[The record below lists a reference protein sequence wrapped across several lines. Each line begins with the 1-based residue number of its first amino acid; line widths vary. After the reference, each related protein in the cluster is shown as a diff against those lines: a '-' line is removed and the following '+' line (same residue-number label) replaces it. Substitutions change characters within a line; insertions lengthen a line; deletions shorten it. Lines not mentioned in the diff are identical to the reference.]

1 MVFMEI
7 LKPEDL
13 KKKFDDPWIAPYEK
27 VITMTDGDLVEI
39 VEYHPCISGSHWLVN
54 QYKNTSKLILNAYR
68 DGNKQVFL
76 TKVGKEPL
84 NLKASVNA
92 AGIEEVSID
101 DSNNTVKVVHS
112 GLAGAGVGAGM
123 CRGMGKGIKQV
134 EIYETGGGSKLGKAG
149 VITQKMEKVVIGIDD
164 TDTKDEGATWTMA
177 HNVGMKLKEEGFEY
191 LDHVIV
197 QLYPHN
203 PYKTQNCVS
212 IALTFAVLPED
223 KEKLVDR
230 TIELLKK
237 DTLSDKTSIA
247 ILKGLSVPKEL
258 TEYSM
263 KAKTAMVT
271 VEEAEKIAN
280 DLDIPLIAVTGDHGK
295 IGALAALGLYNNL
308 DEAVKV
314 YY

>member
-1 MVFMEI
+1 MEI
-7 LKPEDL
+7 LKPNDL
-13 KKKFDDPWIAPYEK
+13 KKKFNDPWIAPYEK
-27 VITMTDGDLVEI
+27 VITMADNDLVEI

-92 AGIEEVSID
+92 AGIEEVAID
-101 DSNNTVKVVHS
+101 DENNTVKVVHS

-123 CRGMGKGIKQV
+123 CIVMGYVIKQF
-134 EIYETGGGSKLGKAG
+134 EFYEKGGLSKLVKAV
-149 VITQKMEKVVIGIDD
+149 VITPKMEIVVIVIDD

-177 HNVGMKLKEEGFEY
+177 HNVGIELKNEGFEY
-191 LDHVIV
+191 LDHIIV

-203 PYKTQNCVS
+203 PHKTQNCVS
-212 IALTFAVLPED
+212 IALTFAVFPEE
-223 KEKLVDR
+223 KEKLIKR
-230 TIELLKK
+230 TIELLKR
-237 DTLSDKTSIA
+237 DTLSDKTAIA
-247 ILKGLSVPKEL
+247 ILNGITIPQEL
-258 TEYSM
+258 VEYSM
-263 KAKTAMVT
+263 KTKTGMVS
-271 VEEAEKIAN
+271 VEEAEKVAK
-280 DLDIPLIAVTGDHGK
+280 DLNIQLIAVTGDHGK
-295 IGALAALGLYNNL
+295 IGALAALGLYNNP

>member
-1 MVFMEI
+1 MEI
-7 LKPEDL
+7 LKPNDL
-13 KKKFDDPWIAPYEK
+13 KKKFNDPWIAPYEK
-27 VITMTDGDLVEI
+27 VITMADNDLVEI

-92 AGIEEVSID
+92 AGIEEVAID
-101 DSNNTVKVVHS
+101 DENNTVKVVHS

-123 CRGMGKGIKQV
+123 CRGMGYGIKQV
-134 EIYETGGGSKLGKAG
+134 EIYEKGGGSKLGKAG
-149 VITQKMEKVVIGIDD
+149 VITPKMEKVVIGIDD

-177 HNVGMKLKEEGFEY
+177 HNVGIELKNEGFEY
-191 LDHVIV
+191 LDHIIV

-203 PYKTQNCVS
+203 PHKTQNCVS
-212 IALTFAVLPED
+212 IALTFAVFPEE
-223 KEKLVDR
+223 KEKLIKR
-230 TIELLKK
+230 TMELLKR
-237 DTLSDKTSIA
+237 DTLSDKTAIA
-247 ILKGLSVPKEL
+247 ILNGITIPQEL
-258 TEYSM
+258 VEYSM
-263 KAKTAMVT
+263 KTKTGMVS
-271 VEEAEKIAN
+271 VEEAEKVAK
-280 DLDIPLIAVTGDHGK
+280 DLSIQLIAVTGDHGK
-295 IGALAALGLYNNL
+295 IGALAALGLYNNP

>member
-1 MVFMEI
+1 MEI
-7 LKPEDL
+7 LKPNDL
-13 KKKFDDPWIAPYEK
+13 KKKFNDPWIAPYEK
-27 VITMTDGDLVEI
+27 VITMADNDLVEI

-92 AGIEEVSID
+92 AGIEEVAID
-101 DSNNTVKVVHS
+101 DENNTVKVVHS

-123 CRGMGKGIKQV
+123 CRGMGYGIKQV
-134 EIYETGGGSKLGKAG
+134 EIYEKGGGSKLGKAG
-149 VITQKMEKVVIGIDD
+149 VITPKMEKVVIGIDD

-177 HNVGMKLKEEGFEY
+177 HNVGIELKNEGFEY
-191 LDHVIV
+191 LDHIIV

-203 PYKTQNCVS
+203 PHKTQNCVS
-212 IALTFAVLPED
+212 IALTFAVFPEE
-223 KEKLVDR
+223 KEKLINK
-230 TIELLKK
+230 TIELLKR
-237 DTLSDKTSIA
+237 DTLSDKTAIA
-247 ILKGLSVPKEL
+247 ILNGLTIPQEL
-258 TEYSM
+258 FEYSM
-263 KAKTAMVT
+263 KAKTAMVSI
-271 VEEAEKIAN
+271 EEAEKVAK
-280 DLDIPLIAVTGDHGK
+280 DLSIQLIAVTGDHGK
-295 IGALAALGLYNNL
+295 IGALAALGLYNNP

>member
-1 MVFMEI
+1 MEI
-7 LKPEDL
+7 LKPKDL
-13 KKKFDDPWIAPYEK
+13 KKKFNDPWIAPYEK
-27 VITMTDGDLVEI
+27 VITMADNNLVEI

-76 TKVGKEPL
+76 TKVGHEPL

-101 DSNNTVKVVHS
+101 DENNTVKVVHS

-123 CRGMGKGIKQV
+123 CRGMGDGIKQV
-134 EIYETGGGSKLGKAG
+134 EIYEKGGGSKLGKAG
-149 VITQKMEKVVIGIDD
+149 VITPKMEKIVIGIDD

-177 HNVGMKLKEEGFEY
+177 HNIGLKLKEEGFEY

-203 PYKTQNCVS
+203 PHKTQNCVS
-212 IALTFAVLPED
+212 IALTFAVLPDE
-223 KEKLVDR
+223 KEKLVNR

-237 DTLSDKTSIA
+237 DTLSDKTAIA
-247 ILKGLSVPKEL
+247 ILNGLIIPKNL
-258 TEYSM
+258 VEYSM
-263 KAKTAMVT
+263 KAKTGMVS
-271 VEEAEKIAN
+271 VEEAEKVAK
-280 DLDIPLIAVTGDHGK
+280 DLNIKLIAVTGDHGK

-308 DEAVKV
+308 EEAVKV